1 MSFHLTVHLFYYL
14 TSLDTAFYMPG
25 PNLALELAKSR
36 SRYILIEYWATKS
49 TERVY
54 F

>member
-1 MSFHLTVHLFYYL
+1 MFFHLTIHLFYYL
-14 TSLDTAFYMPG
+14 TSLDTAFYMSG
-25 PNLALELAKSR
+25 PNLALELEKLR

-49 TERVY
+49 TERVC